1 MYKKSDGKYLVLVTI
16 FYMNVDKDMKEE
28 MNNNKSQHKVCN
40 FPSLPFYYPLF
51 FPHSLSLFFNSRQ

>member
-28 MNNNKSQHKVCN
+28 MNNNNKDNYKKRTS
-40 FPSLPFYYPLF
+40 
-51 FPHSLSLFFNSRQ
+51 